1 MPRARDLLNRFRP
14 SGTPG
19 AAGAAGV
26 PVDRRAGAPA
36 ELAPLLA
43 LLEPTE
49 RECQALLDRA
59 EAEAAS
65 IRRRAA
71 EEAQRLVVE
80 AREGQAAQ
88 RAAVVSELR
97 DHRFVELAAAA
108 AESERRAAEV
118 RDVSVAR
125 MADCVDEVV
134 EAVRALVGAGPGDPA

>member
-1 MPRARDLLNRFRP
+1 LPRARDLLNRFRP

-26 PVDRRAGAPA
+26 PVDRTAGAPA

-49 RECQALLDRA
+49 HDCRLLLEKA
-59 EAEAAS
+59 EAEAGR
-65 IRRRAA
+65 IRRRAE
-71 EEAQRLVVE
+71 EEAQRRVVE
-80 AREGQAAQ
+80 AREGQASQ

-97 DHRFVELAAAA
+97 DHRSVELDAEA

-118 RDVSVAR
+118 RDVSAAR
-125 MADCVDEVV
+125 MAGCVDEVV
-134 EAVRALVGAGPGDPA
+134 EAVRALVGGVPGEAS